1 MEETETL
8 EIPYQQL
15 SPDALRGILEEY
27 ATRGGF
33 EADTSIDSRI
43 EEMMEKLRQK
53 KIKIVFDPKTGL
65 TNVAARK

>member
-1 MEETETL
+1 
-8 EIPYQQL
+8 IPYQQL
-15 SPDALRGILEEY
+15 SPEALRGILEEY